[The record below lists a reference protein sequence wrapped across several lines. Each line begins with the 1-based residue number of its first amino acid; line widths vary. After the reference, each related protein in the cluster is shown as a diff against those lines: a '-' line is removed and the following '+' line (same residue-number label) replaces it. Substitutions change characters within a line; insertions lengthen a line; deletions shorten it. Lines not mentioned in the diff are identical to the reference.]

1 MTNGFIIIMLTCLFS
16 LYPIYAFAADFPDVP
31 KGHKNYDAVNYLTEK
46 GVIAGYEDGSF
57 LPAREIT
64 RTEFCALMARTM
76 GYSKDSYKTAKLP
89 FSDIP
94 SGYWGEAYI
103 SFCYEMGL
111 INGMGDGT
119 FAPAAKVTAEQI
131 VKMAVCAVGAEK
143 DAKAAGGEKW
153 YSGYVT
159 AAERLGLLSD
169 FELSI
174 GKNALRGN
182 VAQLVYNA
190 ERSGKMLKYSGTA
203 NGTSNNTSNNTS
215 GSTTGGEVPEEE
227 KSELEKAY
235 DAKDFSD
242 VRTIVIDAGHN
253 YDGKDLGAR
262 NDALG
267 IREEL
272 LTFQIADKLRARL
285 EKMGYTVVMT
295 RKTQESSIANT
306 STSDSLRARV
316 DLAHEVLA
324 DLFISI
330 HCNTGGGMGTETY
343 CFANT
348 GYSGRLA
355 KLIQSSIT
363 RETALY
369 DRGVKT
375 ADFFVVRN
383 TLMPAVLVETGFI
396 DNESDAAYLTSEEG
410 QEKLAAAIAAAV
422 KEYDTMEPIA
432 K

>member
-1 MTNGFIIIMLTCLFS
+1 MKKAFQYILIMSVCLFS

-31 KGHKNYDAVNYLTEK
+31 KGHRNYDAVNYLTEK

-57 LPAREIT
+57 LPSREIT

-76 GYSKDSYKTAKLP
+76 GYSKNSYKTAKLP

-119 FAPAAKVTAEQI
+119 FAPAAKVTVEQT

-143 DAKAAGGEKW
+143 DAKAAAGEKW
-153 YSGYVT
+153 YSGYID
-159 AAERLGLLSD
+159 AAKNLGILSGV
-169 FELSI
+169 ELSI
-174 GKNALRGN
+174 GQNALRGN

-190 ERSGKMLKYSGTA
+190 DRSGKMIKYSG
-203 NGTSNNTSNNTS
+203 SISS
-215 GSTTGGEVPEEE
+215 EEEPEEE

-235 DAKDFSD
+235 DAKDFTD
-242 VRTIVIDAGHN
+242 VHTIVIDAGHN

-267 IREEL
+267 IREEI
-272 LTFQIADKLRARL
+272 LTFQIADKLRAKL
-285 EKMGYTVVMT
+285 EAMGYTVIMT
-295 RKTQESSIANT
+295 RKTAESSIANT

-316 DLAHEVLA
+316 DAAHDALA

-330 HCNTGGGMGTETY
+330 HCNTGGGMGAETY
-343 CFANT
+343 CFENS

-355 KLIQSSIT
+355 KLVQKHIT
-363 RETALY
+363 GETSLY

-375 ADFFVVRN
+375 AGFFVIKN

-396 DNESDAAYLTSEEG
+396 DNESDAAFLTSWEG

-422 KEYDTMEPIA
+422 KEYDGMGPIA
-432 K
+432 D